1 MCVIIIRQ
9 AGKPMPSGAELKR
22 AYSMNSHGCGFVSK
36 SMKFKSLSF
45 SNFLKRLHEVP
56 QNENCIIHFRY
67 ATNGSVCRQ
76 NCHPFTKKGIS
87 FAHNGIL
94 SIMPDGDRTDS
105 ETAFRNIIYPCV
117 QQYGFDSDE
126 LRLAVERIIGYS
138 KFAMMNASGEI
149 RLFGDFKAHDG
160 RLYSNLR
167 HLGRYI

>member
-9 AGKPMPSGAELKR
+9 AGNPMPSDAELKR
-22 AYSMNSHGCGFVSK
+22 AYSMNPHGCGFVSK

-105 ETAFRNIIYPCV
+105 ETAFRNIIYPCIH
-117 QQYGFDSDE
+117 QHGFDSDE
-126 LRLAVERIIGYS
+126 LRLAVEEIIGLS
-138 KFAMMNASGEI
+138 KFALMNENGEI
-149 RLFGDFKAHDG
+149 RLYGDFKAHDG

-167 HLGRYI
+167 HFGLF